1 MPDNKLNL
9 SEQDLLVV
17 EAIIKIAA
25 IERLLLNSGVLKETE
40 LRAEMKK
47 ISEEIVANVSILNN
61 ISNKEG
67 N

>member
-1 MPDNKLNL
+1 MPDNKLNM

-25 IERLLLNSGVLKETE
+25 IERLLLNSGVLKEAE

-47 ISEEIVANVSILNN
+47 ISEEIVANVSMLNKN
-61 ISNKEG
+61 SNKEG